1 MMKPLNIFLV
11 YIFSMIIYGV
21 FDANTQSIILY
32 KEAWTKAKREN
43 KQLMVLG
50 SPYTA
55 SGKMITLFTRTYG
68 CGDIC
73 IDMNGC
79 GSCQNAISDKI
90 ENVLHIFNPY
100 EYVIF
105 ESGLLEVVDE
115 KNLNYIVSELYRIAG
130 TNDNIFGRHYIQSHK
145 SYYQYFGKYAY
156 SFLGEGRIQRFVEK
170 YPPNDDYEF
179 RTL

>member
-1 MMKPLNIFLV
+1 MKGSLNIFIV
-11 YIFSMIIYGV
+11 YIFSMLIYGI
-21 FDANTQSIILY
+21 FNANMQSVKLY
-32 KEAWTKAKREN
+32 EEAWTKAKREN

-50 SPYTA
+50 SPYTT

-79 GSCQNAISDKI
+79 GSCENTINDKI

-100 EYVIF
+100 GYVIF
-105 ESGLLEVVDE
+105 ESGLLEVIDE
-115 KNLNYIVSELYRIAG
+115 KNLKYVVSELYRIAG
-130 TNDNIFGRHYIQSHK
+130 TNDNIFGRHYIQNHRW
-145 SYYQYFGKYAY
+145 YFQYFGKYAY

-170 YPPNDDYEF
+170 YPPNDDYAFENM
-179 RTL
+179 